1 MFLVESDVFN
11 TEGAASD
18 RVGLILVLLVTG
30 SEGQLVDEVQSH
42 GSLSDSHLL
51 RFEIWKKVIFQV
63 SLNL

>member
-11 TEGAASD
+11 SEGAAAD

-30 SEGQLVDEVQSH
+30 SEGQLVDEVESH

-51 RFEIWKKVIFQV
+51 
-63 SLNL
+63 